1 MRFGRRNR
9 SPFSWSR
16 WSANTAEKRSPEPE
30 PIPDTGPTVSPFTP
44 FRPIDSQSDF
54 DKSVEEAVEE
64 PAMTSDPTQRLLT
77 SLGRFQRQFLKAKSG
92 IPQEQWSDECMNY
105 LIQCVEIAVEQKW
118 QELVEALTE
127 TGRVLQ
133 TYENAGRANECVP
146 FLADSYEVL
155 LLMAGD
161 LIVNRRR
168 SGVIRKWRER
178 YAIAVED
185 LEANGLQLVRDT
197 DDAGRYTHSRE
208 QMKLEAERKFA
219 AELEEIDAAN
229 SAASSEDEIELGE
242 IPAVE
247 EVPPQD
253 LAAVPESG
261 IGAPAPRATT
271 DSELDSE
278 TTELLDTL
286 CDCLVRIEQEDEECL
301 APIFA
306 SMESGLSSLSERAKE
321 RGWEGS
327 VLACEAME
335 RMRRLVAGNR
345 AARDDRFF
353 ELAYAF
359 GGVYG
364 DALVNTDDAVLKNW
378 LGETEDYLV
387 FWADRSATEESP
399 TPVSVE
405 ELQEQPFAEPDLE
418 APRPEPTEVE
428 VPTLDEVWGADRS
441 AAIDTADERIGK
453 ADDIEE
459 ESAPATMTA
468 MGADN
473 PAAQLLDTA
482 REAVV
487 HGSIGDAKLLAMQ
500 AAVSIAQSQAAE
512 AEARVRL
519 AESRIQE
526 GVRSI
531 EAARQQVQQAEL
543 AVAESESQVGECR
556 AGLAERG
563 RHAQAVQNSLE
574 GIESRI
580 GEIERRLR
588 ELQAQLEEAQRQ
600 RSASLEAAEEAR
612 RQEENAKNVLE
623 DAVRAEETARVRLED
638 ARQHVKQL
646 QRKQAEYEAAMER
659 AREGLNRQRASVLEI
674 EQTIE
679 QIRSAEGA
687 GKPEGDDLLF

>member
-54 DKSVEEAVEE
+54 DNAVEE
-64 PAMTSDPTQRLLT
+64 PVMTSDPTQRLLT
-77 SLGRFQRQFLKAKSG
+77 SLGRFQRQYLKAKSG

-118 QELVEALTE
+118 QELIEALTE

-178 YAIAVED
+178 YAIAVD
-185 LEANGLQLVRDT
+185 DIEASGLRLVRDT
-197 DDAGRYTHSRE
+197 DDAGRYKHSRE
-208 QMKLEAERKFA
+208 QVQLEAEREFA
-219 AELEEIDAAN
+219 AELEELDARG

-242 IPAVE
+242 MPVVEDVPA
-247 EVPPQD
+247 EVSVD
-253 LAAVPESG
+253 ASESG
-261 IGAPAPRATT
+261 IGAPAPRAKT

-278 TTELLDTL
+278 ITELLDTL
-286 CDCLVRIEQEDEECL
+286 CDCLVRIEQENEKLL
-301 APIFA
+301 APVFA
-306 SMESGLSSLSERAKE
+306 SMEMGLSSLAERANE
-321 RGWEGS
+321 RGWKGS
-327 VLACEAME
+327 AVACEAMD
-335 RMRRLVAGNR
+335 RMRQLVAGNR
-345 AARDDRFF
+345 SARDDRFF

-364 DALVNTDDAVLKNW
+364 DALGNTDDAVLKNW
-378 LGETEDYLV
+378 LGETEDYLS
-387 FWADRSATEESP
+387 FWADRPATEESAA
-399 TPVSVE
+399 PVSVD
-405 ELQEQPFAEPDLE
+405 ELQEQPFAEPDIE
-418 APRPEPTEVE
+418 AAPTEQAQLE
-428 VPTLDEVWGADRS
+428 VPTLDDVWGADRS
-441 AAIDTADERIGK
+441 AAIDTAEELIGK

-459 ESAPATMTA
+459 ESVPVTMTA

-526 GVRSI
+526 GVRAI
-531 EAARQQVQQAEL
+531 EAARQQVQQAEIS
-543 AVAESESQVGECR
+543 VADSESQVGECR

-563 RHAQAVQNSLE
+563 RHTQAVQNSLE

-623 DAVRAEETARVRLED
+623 DAVQAEETARVRLED

-659 AREGLNRQRASVLEI
+659 AREGLNRQRASVVEI

-679 QIRSAEGA
+679 QIRSAEGV
-687 GKPEGDDLLF
+687 GKAEGDDLLF